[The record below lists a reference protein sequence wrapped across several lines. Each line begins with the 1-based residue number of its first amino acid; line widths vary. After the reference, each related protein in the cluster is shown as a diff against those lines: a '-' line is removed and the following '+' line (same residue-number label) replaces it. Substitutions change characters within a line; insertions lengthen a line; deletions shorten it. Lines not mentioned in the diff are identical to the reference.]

1 MTTLK
6 TAETTAIQ
14 LKTSP
19 VITAEV
25 IFGSPKK
32 NCAGIGICKVSPVDN
47 VTTVMPCRSVR
58 TEVASI
64 KRNSLRLR
72 VPMDGLCA
80 NVLDRQFRLGRFKM
94 EETFELPRWL
104 VAQLQLA
111 ATHIKAGSYPVTFS
125 ERHVEI
131 VLRLT

>member
-14 LKTSP
+14 LKNSP
-19 VITAEV
+19 FITAEV

-47 VTTVMPCRSVR
+47 ATTAMPCRSVR
-58 TEVASI
+58 TEIAGI
-64 KRNSLRLR
+64 RNNSLRMR

-80 NVLDRQFRLGRFKM
+80 NLIDRQFRLGRFKM
-94 EETFELPRWL
+94 EEAFELPTWL
-104 VAQLQLA
+104 VEQLQLPVA
-111 ATHIKAGSYPVTFS
+111 HIKAGSYPVSFS
-125 ERHVEI
+125 NGFIDIR
-131 VLRLT
+131 LRLS

>member
-14 LKTSP
+14 LKNSP
-19 VITAEV
+19 IIIAEV

-47 VTTVMPCRSVR
+47 TTTVMPCRSVR
-58 TEVASI
+58 TEIAGV
-64 KRNSLRLR
+64 RNNSLRLR

-80 NVLDRQFRLGRFKM
+80 NLIDRQFRLGKFKM
-94 EETFELPRWL
+94 EEAFELPGWL
-104 VAQLQLA
+104 VAQLQLPA
-111 ATHIKAGSYPVTFS
+111 SQIKAGSYPVKFDD
-125 ERHVEI
+125 RYI
-131 VLRLT
+131 DIQLRLS

>member
-47 VTTVMPCRSVR
+47 VATSMPCRSVP
-58 TEVASI
+58 TEIVRI

-80 NVLDRQFRLGRFKM
+80 NLIDRQFRLGRFKM
-94 EETFELPRWL
+94 EEAFDLPDWL
-104 VAQLQLA
+104 VVQLQLPA
-111 ATHIKAGSYPVTFS
+111 AHIKTGSYPVTFS
-125 ERHVEI
+125 HSYVEI
-131 VLRLT
+131 ILRLS

>member
-14 LKTSP
+14 LKNSP
-19 VITAEV
+19 IITAEV

-47 VTTVMPCRSVR
+47 ATTAMPCRSVR
-58 TEVASI
+58 TEIAGI
-64 KRNSLRLR
+64 RNNSLRMR

-80 NVLDRQFRLGRFKM
+80 NLIDRQFRLGRFKM
-94 EETFELPRWL
+94 EEAFELPAWL
-104 VAQLQLA
+104 VTHLQLPA
-111 ATHIKAGSYPVTFS
+111 SHIKAGSYPVSFS
-125 ERHVEI
+125 DRHI
-131 VLRLT
+131 DIQLRLS

>member
-6 TAETTAIQ
+6 TAENTAFQ
-14 LKTSP
+14 LRNSP

-47 VTTVMPCRSVR
+47 VTQAMPCRSVR
-58 TEVASI
+58 TEIASV
-64 KRNSLRLR
+64 KRNTLRFW

-80 NVLDRQFRLGRFKM
+80 NLIDRQFRLGRFKM
-94 EETFELPRWL
+94 EEAFELPNWL
-104 VAQLQLA
+104 VSQLQLSA
-111 ATHIKAGSYPVTFS
+111 GKIKAGSYPVTFKDS
-125 ERHVEI
+125 SIEI
-131 VLRLT
+131 LLRLS